1 MKSFYFLTSLVF
13 GQFSLFDDNGSLL
26 VDGNQYDDF
35 GFFANF
41 GPPAENTG
49 YLLAYHSELFITRK
63 SGHLNFAIFVKRR
76 RKSGGN
82 DQFLVF

>member
-41 GPPAENTG
+41 GPPTEKTG
-49 YLLAYHSELFITRK
+49 YLLAYFEIFRIGK
-63 SGHLNFAIFVKRR
+63 AGHLNFAIFVKRR
-76 RKSGGN
+76 WKSGGN
-82 DQFLVF
+82 DQFWVF

>member
-1 MKSFYFLTSLVF
+1 MKFFYFLTSLVF

-41 GPPAENTG
+41 GPPTEKTG
-49 YLLAYHSELFITRK
+49 YLLAYFELLRIGK
-63 SGHLNFAIFVKRR
+63 AGHLNFAIFVKRR

-82 DQFLVF
+82 DQFSVF